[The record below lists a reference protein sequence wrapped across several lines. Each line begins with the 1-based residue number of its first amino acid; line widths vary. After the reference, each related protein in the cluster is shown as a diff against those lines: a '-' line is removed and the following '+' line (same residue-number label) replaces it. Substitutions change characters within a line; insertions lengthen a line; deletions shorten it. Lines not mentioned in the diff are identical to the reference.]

1 MKRWGMIPPVNAYKR
16 VVAAVL
22 IAVTL
27 AACGGGVRAPT
38 KGDVLVYVAV
48 PLSGFQANGGQTVL
62 GGVRLAAEQINRN
75 GGLDG
80 YRVVVKPLD
89 DESDSDVA
97 VAQVAEI
104 EAQLQSGAS
113 AERVLAVIGHLNS
126 GQTLAAMTL
135 YADMDL
141 VVITPTASEQSL
153 TQKGYTNFFRVNAND
168 AVQAAVDAAFLAE
181 HLDAQRVAVI
191 FNNTEYGQGLA
202 ASLID
207 ELAARGAETVLQI
220 EVEEGQSQYA
230 AEVAQI
236 ESAVPD
242 AIFYAGYEIEA
253 PYLRAQLVR
262 AGVTAPMLCS
272 DGAFLAATIDEAD
285 GTAEGMYVSAFA
297 PSPRA
302 VGDEAWFEAY
312 QAVEYR
318 NPDTYSVNGYV
329 AMQVLAEGVRLAGSF
344 DRDAIADALR
354 ANPIPTLLDELRFDT
369 NGDLVD
375 PQIWIYQVE
384 NSEFRPVN
392 YTGTVD
398 SAE

>member
-1 MKRWGMIPPVNAYKR
+1 MKRWIWVC
-16 VVAAVL
+16 VVAAL
-22 IAVTL
+22 L
-27 AACGGGVRAPT
+27 ASCTSGAGARTPT
-38 KGDVLVYVAV
+38 RGDAMVFVAV

-80 YRVVVKPLD
+80 YRVVVRPLD

-97 VAQVAEI
+97 LAQVDEI
-104 EAQLQSGAS
+104 AAAMQGG
-113 AERVLAVIGHLNS
+113 ERVVAVIGHLNS
-126 GQTLAAMTL
+126 GQTLAAMTR
-135 YADMDL
+135 YAEMDL

-168 AVQAAVDAAFLAE
+168 AVQAEVDARFLVE
-181 HLDAQRVAVI
+181 HLNARRVAVV

-202 ASLID
+202 ASLIQ
-207 ELAARGAETVLQI
+207 ELQALGAEAVTQV
-220 EVEEGQSQYA
+220 EVEEGQGTYA
-230 AEVAQI
+230 TEVAQI
-236 ESAVPD
+236 QAAAPD

-253 PYLRAQLVR
+253 PYLRAELVR
-262 AGVTAPMLCS
+262 AGIAAPMLCS

-302 VGDEAWFEAY
+302 VGDAAWFEAY

-329 AMQVLAEGVRLAGSF
+329 AMQVLAEGVKQAGSL
-344 DRDAIADALR
+344 DRDQIAQALR
-354 ANPIPTLLDELRFDT
+354 RNAVPTLLDNLEFDA

-375 PQIWIYQVE
+375 PQIWIYQVTE
-384 NSEFRPVN
+384 GEF
-392 YTGTVD
+392 
-398 SAE
+398 EQIEW